1 MSEHE
6 VVRRELEAFASGV
19 LGMTPEDIASTTA
32 KDSERLLRLK
42 LAYESKDMAPYACSM
57 VDADAAKR
65 IRDWDRS
72 SRSPPAF
79 YRYVFSNA
87 QVRATPHALERFK
100 DHVGVCDDARALR
113 LFHAVNFGCP
123 RDEMLDV
130 AGNNRTQANE
140 ISNQLTEYAR
150 DHEGGDRSVF
160 QEEWGQFLKDGIEFP
175 FFEDGRVILNVSSA
189 ASGAADVEE
198 REEFF
203 QVDQVDPVDKP
214 IPFGDTPAATPVVIV
229 GNPLLDSY
237 RKRAGLPLTL
247 SLHTAAK
254 QLVSALVCKQI
265 PVGLLHR
272 DQDPDE
278 VSEAVHGLAHLTREN
293 FGPLVKASVNVEA
306 VRDMPEC
313 REFYWKGLHSPAAK
327 LLVSDSAEFVADAL
341 WHCVQQKKTVKGEVV

>member
-1 MSEHE
+1 MSEQE
-6 VVRRELEAFASGV
+6 VVRRELEAFASGII
-19 LGMTPEDIASTTA
+19 GMTPEDIASTTA
-32 KDSERLLRLK
+32 RDSERLLRLK

-65 IRDWDRS
+65 IRDWDQS

-87 QVRATPHALERFK
+87 RLRATPPALERFK
-100 DHVGVCDDARALR
+100 DHVGVCEDDRALR

-130 AGNNRTQANE
+130 AGNNRTQANT

-175 FFEDGRVILNVSSA
+175 FFEDGSIILNVSNSA
-189 ASGAADVEE
+189 CGAVADEDETFHHEDV
-198 REEFF
+198 
-203 QVDQVDPVDKP
+203 QDPVDKP
-214 IPFGDTPAATPVVIV
+214 IPFGDKPAATPVVIA
-229 GNPLLDSY
+229 GNPLLDAY

-254 QLVSALVCKQI
+254 QLVSALVCKQV

-272 DQDPDE
+272 DQDPED